1 MAGAMV
7 LQLVYAAV
15 MVLGLVIGVASRRD
29 RLLPNRRMAGGM
41 ITTLGWITVLGIL
54 FMFVSVG
61 LSGAILG
68 ATHAMANG
76 AAGTVLGNWLRASL
90 DGREYIA
97 RHAHRKML
105 GGAVTRADIVEDEPD
120 DELYTKY
127 GTGRFVLWCC
137 LAGLPA
143 PLVLFLGAVRT
154 GFQGQSVTLEVVA
167 FAASMTGSA
176 TLIYFGYRLWSER
189 VERDAGPAPA
199 AGI

>member
-54 FMFVSVG
+54 FIFVSVEF
-61 LSGAILG
+61 SGAILG

-76 AAGTVLGNWLRASL
+76 AAGTVLGNWLRSSL

-105 GGAVTRADIVEDEPD
+105 GGAASRADLAVDEPD
-120 DELYTKY
+120 AELYTKY

-137 LAGLPA
+137 LAGLLA
-143 PLVLFLGAVRT
+143 PLILFLGAVRT

-167 FAASMTGSA
+167 FAVSMTGA
-176 TLIYFGYRLWSER
+176 GTLVYFGYRLWSER
-189 VERDAGPAPA
+189 LERDAGPAPA